1 MAKPVVVLTRK
12 WTANVERA
20 MAERFDLR
28 THPRDEAAPSE
39 DILARC
45 QGAEVLCPAA
55 GPVSGDFVRALPA
68 SIRLIANFGAG
79 IDHIDLEAARA
90 RGFMVSNTPEVV
102 TEEVADLAFGLII
115 AACRRFHESNELV
128 RTDGW
133 PHGVMNFNLGQRV
146 WGQCLGIVGMGRIGT
161 AIARRARGFQMPILY
176 HNSHRDTAA
185 EAAYEARYCP
195 TLEALL
201 TQADIVVLATPGG
214 AETHHIINAATLAL
228 MKSSAVLVNVGRG
241 PAVDEAALAEA
252 LANNRI
258 AAAGLD
264 VHEFEPEV
272 SAAMR
277 KLPNVFLLTHMG
289 TGTAAARDAM
299 GIRVMRNIEAYV
311 ADGEPVDRVA

>member
-1 MAKPVVVLTRK
+1 M
-12 WTANVERA
+12 
-20 MAERFDLR
+20 
-28 THPRDEAAPSE
+28 PSE

-55 GPVSGDFVRALPA
+55 NPVDGDFVRALPA

-90 RGFMVSNTPEVV
+90 RGIMVSNTPEVV

-133 PHGVMNFNLGQRV
+133 PRGVMNLNLGQRV
-146 WGQCLGIVGMGRIGT
+146 WGQCLGIVGMGRIGA

-176 HNSHRDTAA
+176 HNRRRDADA

-214 AETHHIINAATLAL
+214 AETHHMINAATLAL
-228 MKSSAVLVNVGRG
+228 MKSSAVLVNIGRG
-241 PAVDEAALAEA
+241 PVVDEAALAEA

-289 TGTAAARDAM
+289 TGTAAARDAI
-299 GIRVMRNIEAYV
+299 GFRVMRNIEAYV
-311 ADGEPVDRVA
+311 AGGEPVDRAA

>member
-12 WTANVERA
+12 WTENVEHA

-28 THPRDEAAPSE
+28 THPRDESVPSE

-55 GPVSGDFVRALPA
+55 NPVDGDFVRALPQ

-79 IDHIDLEAARA
+79 IDHMDLAAAKA
-90 RGFMVSNTPEVV
+90 RDIMVSNTPEVV

-115 AACRRFHESNELV
+115 AASRRFHESGELV
-128 RTDGW
+128 RTDRW
-133 PHGVMNFNLGQRV
+133 PRGVMNLNLGQRV
-146 WGQCLGIVGMGRIGT
+146 WGRTLGIVGLGRIGA

-176 HNSHRDTAA
+176 HNRRRDPDA
-185 EAAYEARYCP
+185 EAACEARYCP

-201 TQADIVVLATPGG
+201 AEADIVVLATPGG
-214 AETHHIINAATLAL
+214 AETRHMINAGTLAV
-228 MKSSAVLVNVGRG
+228 MKPSAVLINIGRG
-241 PAVDEAALAEA
+241 PVVEEAALAEA
-252 LANNRI
+252 LANHRI

-277 KLPNVFLLTHMG
+277 KLPNVSLLTHMG
-289 TGTAAARDAM
+289 TGTQAARDAM
-299 GIRVMRNIEAYV
+299 GFRVMRNIEAY
-311 ADGEPVDRVA
+311 AAGGEPIDRVA